1 VSETEADGMADE
13 VSPKD
18 LKDRLDRREP
28 VTVLD
33 VREAWERR
41 LCSIEHS
48 VHIPLEEIEHRV
60 EELGQDEEIVV
71 YCHHGVRSAAV
82 VDYLRRLGFPRVRN
96 LAGGV
101 DYWARTVDPRMR
113 RY

>member
-1 VSETEADGMADE
+1 MIDE

-18 LKDRLDRREP
+18 LKGRLDRREP

-33 VREAWERR
+33 VRDGWERR
-41 LCSIEHS
+41 ICSIEHS
-48 VHIPLEEIEHRV
+48 VHIPLEEIEHRL
-60 EELGQDEEIVV
+60 EELQPDEEIVV

-82 VDYLRRLGFPRVRN
+82 VGYLRGRGFPNVKN

-101 DYWARTVDPRMR
+101 DYWARTVDPGMR